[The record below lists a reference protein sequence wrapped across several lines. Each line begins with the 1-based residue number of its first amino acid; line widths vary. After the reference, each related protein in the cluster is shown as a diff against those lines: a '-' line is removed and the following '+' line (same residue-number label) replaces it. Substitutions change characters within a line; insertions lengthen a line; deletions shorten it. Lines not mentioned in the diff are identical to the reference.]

1 MTRQRARR
9 PQRALTVN
17 GRPRPE
23 LDVAEAFPAFRRD
36 PVVAPDGTIRSRAA
50 LSSPVMG
57 RLLDTIRSPLDVRL
71 LPEEELPR
79 LAQEVREF
87 LLTHVSRTGGHLASG
102 LGVVELTIALHYV
115 FDTPLDQIVWDVG
128 HQVYPHKILTGR
140 RERFGT
146 LRQKGG
152 LSGFTMRQESEYDA
166 FNAAH
171 ASTAISAALGMAVAR
186 DLKGEAF
193 HVVAVVGDGGLTGGM
208 AMEGLNQAG
217 YLNRPLIVILNDN
230 EMSISVNVG
239 AMSGYLNRII
249 AGQVYNKV
257 KDETG
262 KILDRI
268 PLVGEKLHEL
278 AGAVED
284 AAKKA
289 LVPGTLFEELGFRY
303 MGPYNGHSIAALLP
317 VLREAKQRDKPVLIH
332 VRTVKGK
339 GYRLAEKD
347 PVKWHGPSPFRV
359 DTGEITKNTAPP
371 SYTQVFGETLV
382 TLAEKDP
389 RIIAVTAAM
398 PEGTGVDKFARR
410 FPDRAFDVGIC
421 EQHGVTFCAGM
432 ATRGLKPVAAIYST
446 FLQRAYDQIFHD
458 VCLMDLPVVFA
469 LDRAGLVGNDG
480 PTHHGVHDLAYLR
493 VLPNMLVCA
502 PKDEEELRHL
512 LATALEAGHPIAVR
526 YPRGAGEGTA
536 TAGPPTAL
544 PVGKGEIVREGRH
557 GAIWALGPRVGAAM
571 EAAGRLAAEG
581 LEVTVVNGRWV
592 KPLDRE
598 LLAATVAAGSRLI
611 TVEDHNVMGGFG
623 SAVLEAIS
631 ELGILGVDVL
641 RLGVPDRFIA
651 HATQAEQ
658 WREVGLDADGILRAA
673 REFFGARRPSFSVLS
688 AQPGA

>member
-1 MTRQRARR
+1 ME
-9 PQRALTVN
+9 P
-17 GRPRPE
+17 
-23 LDVAEAFPAFRRD
+23 
-36 PVVAPDGTIRSRAA
+36 
-50 LSSPVMG
+50 
-57 RLLDTIRSPLDVRL
+57 LLETIRSPLDIRR

-115 FDTPLDQIVWDVG
+115 FGTPVDQIVWDVG

-140 RERFGT
+140 RERFAT
-146 LRQKGG
+146 LRQRGG

-186 DLKGEAF
+186 DQKGEDF

-217 YLNRPLIVILNDN
+217 YLKRRLIVILNDN

-249 AGQVYNKV
+249 AGQAYHKV
-257 KDETG
+257 KEETG
-262 KILDRI
+262 KLLDRI
-268 PLVGEKLHEL
+268 PLVGEKLHEI
-278 AGAVED
+278 AGVVEHV
-284 AAKKA
+284 AKTA

-303 MGPYNGHSIAALLP
+303 MGPYNGHSIPALLP
-317 VLREAKQRDKPVLIH
+317 ALREAKQRDRPVLLH

-339 GYRLAEKD
+339 GYGLAEKD
-347 PVKWHGPSPFRV
+347 PIKWHGPSPFAV
-359 DTGEITKNTAPP
+359 ETGEIKKTAAPP
-371 SYTQVFGETLV
+371 SYTQVFAETLIQ
-382 TLAEKDP
+382 LAEQDP
-389 RIIAVTAAM
+389 RIMAVTAAM
-398 PEGTGVDKFARR
+398 PEGTGLDKFAKR
-410 FPDRAFDVGIC
+410 FPHRAFDVGIC

-432 ATRGLKPVAAIYST
+432 ATQGLKPIAAIYST

-493 VLPNMLVCA
+493 VLPKMMICA
-502 PKDEEELRHL
+502 PKDENELRHL
-512 LATALEAGHPIAVR
+512 LATSFTTGHPTAVR
-526 YPRGAGEGTA
+526 YPRGSGEGVAMT
-536 TAGPPTAL
+536 GPPAPL
-544 PVGKGEIVREGRH
+544 PVGKGEVLRRGRD
-557 GAIWALGPRVGAAM
+557 GAIWALGPRVYPALRAA
-571 EAAGRLAAEG
+571 ERLASRG
-581 LEVTVVNGRWV
+581 VDLTVVNARWV

-598 LLAATVAAGSRLI
+598 LLAETVGPGSRLV

-631 ELGILGVDVL
+631 EMGIPEVEAL
-641 RLGVPDRFIA
+641 RLGVPDRFIP
-651 HATQAEQ
+651 HATQKEQ
-658 WREVGLDADGILRAA
+658 WEEVGLDEEGISRQA
-673 REFFGARRPSFSVLS
+673 REFFDRRSRPVSIVK
-688 AQPGA
+688 PGA